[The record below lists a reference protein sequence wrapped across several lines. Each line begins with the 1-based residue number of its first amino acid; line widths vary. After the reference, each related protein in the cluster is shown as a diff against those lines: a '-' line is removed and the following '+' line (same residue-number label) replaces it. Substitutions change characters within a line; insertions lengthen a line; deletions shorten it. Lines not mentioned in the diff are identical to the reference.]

1 MFILITVI
9 IIVVCLLLM
18 LVVLVQ
24 NPKGGGL
31 GAGFGGGSGGNQV
44 LGARRT
50 TDFLEKA
57 TWYLAVALLVLSL
70 GATRLMPTEKDTT
83 GNQSTIQQKANEQ
96 VPSGGG
102 VPGGAPTQP

>member
-1 MFILITVI
+1 MFILMTVL

-31 GAGFGGGSGGNQV
+31 GAGFGGGSAGNQV

-57 TWYLAVALLVLSL
+57 TWYLAIALLVLSL
-70 GATRLMPTEKDTT
+70 GATRLMPQKQTVPTGTEME
-83 GNQSTIQQKANEQ
+83 QKANEEGP
-96 VPSGGG
+96 VS
-102 VPGGAPTQP
+102 TDF